1 MSNSQTDDDDD
12 DNFERKDVTN
22 RKIIII
28 SRARIISLRGR
39 HWDLRKKIVNN
50 N

>member
-12 DNFERKDVTN
+12 DDDDDNFESKDVTN

-28 SRARIISLRGR
+28 SRARERETLGS
-39 HWDLRKKIVNN
+39 KKIVNN
-50 N
+50 